1 MKSIF
6 SMLLC
11 IFFCT
16 LTLAQESNG
25 LWSLLM
31 TKIENNGIQRWKTR
45 TSFPEQEIKNDWNDN
60 YTITQL
66 SYLNGLWTLVTAKN
80 NLYEQSWRTRNTIE
94 SAMATINEMY
104 VLEKKITSVD
114 FGKGQWAIVA
124 SKGTN
129 YTFQE
134 AQKHYLDF
142 PFEYIQL
149 KRSEGYYVSD
159 IGFDGT
165 YWITIMS
172 RDPKTTDQVY
182 LSKAEFPENE
192 IKNYWDKGYR
202 INKLKYLGNKWYVF
216 FIKNPDYG
224 MQAWRTRY
232 EFPEKEI
239 NELWADG
246 YSIAGISFNPNY
258 KAPVTAPKEET
269 LVGVWNEV
277 GTSSLIEFQA
287 DGYYIVEYWDYDDFT
302 GVDYKV
308 RVGGKGYKDEFGTPI
323 NITYEVN
330 NYSNPKRLDIVGSN
344 SDGNETRVKCIYKFE
359 GGKLIIK
366 IPNDGVT
373 MPASNFNAETGYEIT
388 TLERA
393 Q

>member
-1 MKSIF
+1 M
-6 SMLLC
+6 
-11 IFFCT
+11 
-16 LTLAQESNG
+16 
-25 LWSLLM
+25 M

-45 TSFPEQEIKNDWNDN
+45 VSFPEQEIKSDWNEG
-60 YTITQL
+60 YKITQL
-66 SYLNGLWTLVTAKN
+66 SYFKGLWTIVTAN
-80 NLYEQSWRTRNTIE
+80 NGLYEQKWFPNATAYDALEQIRTVYSEGR
-94 SAMATINEMY
+94 M
-104 VLEKKITSVD
+104 VTSVD
-114 FGKGQWAIVA
+114 FGADSWVVVM
-124 SKGTN
+124 SKGEK
-129 YTFQE
+129 YTYQE
-134 AQKHYLDF
+134 TQKHYLDF

-159 IGFDGT
+159 IGFDGS
-165 YWITIMS
+165 YWMTVMS
-172 RDPKTTDQVY
+172 KDPKTTDQVY
-182 LSKAEFPENE
+182 LSKAEFPETE

-216 FIKNPDYG
+216 FVKNTDYG

-239 NELWADG
+239 KELWADG

-277 GTSSLIEFQA
+277 GTSSQIKFQA
-287 DGYYIVEYWDYDDFT
+287 DGYYVVEYLAYDDFYDE
-302 GVDYKV
+302 DYKV
-308 RVGGKGYKDEFGTPI
+308 TIGGKGYKDEFGIPI

-330 NYSNPKRLDIVGSN
+330 NYANPKRLDIVGSTL
-344 SDGNETRVKCIYKFE
+344 DGNETRVKCIYKFE
-359 GGKLIIK
+359 GAKLLIK

-373 MPASNFNAETGYEIT
+373 LPATNFEIEEGYQIT